1 MMLTKPAQRRVHRFA
16 LMFVSSLCIFL
27 QMGCGE
33 YNPSEYSLPSNEVPC
48 STTEARD
55 QISQYFANQ
64 SPAMRV
70 KEETD
75 GKDIS
80 ITTLPEV
87 EPSKGRREIR
97 ATYIVEIKL
106 TENNKSRVS
115 LKWAT
120 ESKGIHE
127 QGWRTDKDTRY
138 EPKRVEAILQ
148 VIKNLCRSGQ
158 Q

>member
-1 MMLTKPAQRRVHRFA
+1 MMLTKLTQKRVRGFA

-75 GKDIS
+75 GRDIS
-80 ITTLPEV
+80 ITTLPEM
-87 EPSKGRREIR
+87 EPLNGRREMR
-97 ATYIVEIKL
+97 VTYIVEIKL

-115 LKWAT
+115 LKWAN

-127 QGWRTDKDTRY
+127 QTWRTEKNTLNQ
-138 EPKRVEAILQ
+138 PKRVEAIKQL
-148 VIKNLCRSGQ
+148 IKSLCHSDQ